1 MVDNSHGTPP
11 PLTSPKRNNNFLGET
26 RGNSGKPG
34 ETQGNPGKFRETRG
48 NPGKFRETRGN
59 SGNPKISLIA
69 LLNKVTTTSHLR
81 LIGVVGVG
89 VNTTIIGIIKLLPLV
104 NPYFLGNLEENSG
117 KLREIRGTSGK
128 PRETR
133 GNWGKL

>member
-1 MVDNSHGTPP
+1 MQYRVCNIAGLKTLPP

-34 ETQGNPGKFRETRG
+34 ETRG
-48 NPGKFRETRGN
+48 NSGKPGETPGNSGKLGETRGN

-104 NPYFLGNLEENSG
+104 NPYFLGNLEETRGNSG
-117 KLREIRGTSGK
+117 KLRET
-128 PRETR
+128 
-133 GNWGKL
+133 

>member
-1 MVDNSHGTPP
+1 M
-11 PLTSPKRNNNFLGET
+11 
-26 RGNSGKPG
+26 
-34 ETQGNPGKFRETRG
+34 
-48 NPGKFRETRGN
+48 
-59 SGNPKISLIA
+59 
-69 LLNKVTTTSHLR
+69 NKVTTTSHLR

-133 GNWGKL
+133 GNSGIL

>member
-1 MVDNSHGTPP
+1 M
-11 PLTSPKRNNNFLGET
+11 
-26 RGNSGKPG
+26 
-34 ETQGNPGKFRETRG
+34 
-48 NPGKFRETRGN
+48 
-59 SGNPKISLIA
+59 IA

-128 PRETR
+128 PRET
-133 GNWGKL
+133 WGKHAFRVYFAKYMKISFSNVKEIHPTCRQIKFEA